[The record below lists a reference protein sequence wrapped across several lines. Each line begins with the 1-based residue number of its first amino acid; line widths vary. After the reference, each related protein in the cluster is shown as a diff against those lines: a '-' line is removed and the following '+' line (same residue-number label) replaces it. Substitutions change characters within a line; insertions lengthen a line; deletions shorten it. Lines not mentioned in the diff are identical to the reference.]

1 MTFTQLFVDEIAEF
15 LTKTRGAEWKQEY
28 AKHIALWM
36 LHLLSEEYLQK
47 TLFIS
52 WNCVKIGQS
61 LEDTC
66 SMRGGKLAKNL
77 KTFWMNN

>member
-15 LTKTRGAEWKQEY
+15 LTKTRGTEWKQEY

-36 LHLLSEEYLQK
+36 LS
-47 TLFIS
+47 TFWGIS
-52 WNCVKIGQS
+52 AKNSVYILKLRKIGQS